1 LSQENIFSKDYRLL
15 KSNDF
20 KDLYNLRPLIS
31 KHILFFYKIDES
43 LNNMK
48 VGITASR
55 QVGNSVNRNYIKRLV
70 REWYRKSQL
79 KLIPC
84 KLNILIRPVISK
96 NKDFNSKDFVAD
108 FVRELD
114 FLSKKLI
121 DTRINK

>member
-1 LSQENIFSKDYRLL
+1 
-15 KSNDF
+15 
-20 KDLYNLRPLIS
+20 
-31 KHILFFYKIDES
+31 
-43 LNNMK
+43 MK